1 MNMELQDAVK
11 IVKAGN
17 LKSRGLFELWE
28 VEQVLR
34 DSGDTENLALFQK
47 EFSPQE
53 MKEADAIVKPQVE
66 QRQMELIAIKEAYT
80 EDEDFKKGM
89 DNFWN
94 GIEIVNDKDGDEVK
108 AEELRR
114 QMEEISAQ
122 EAEKEILEGKYKPE
136 DYNKL
141 LQSITQANCI
151 QLVAVSSVSEMLA
164 NGKKLSGA
172 AAKAKAGKIFSS
184 LFSAERREKVQISGK
199 SAIGF
204 MASKMNSLSK
214 FAKRLADHTGLTAF
228 AKQVKKVDDKLT
240 KAYPKTYPFAKNLAK
255 TGAISILFGGVGIAV
270 YSTYRLGQT
279 VNQQREAAR
288 KEKKSY
294 WEYLKTN
301 KEQLFVLGAGV
312 VSSAVSL
319 AGMSLDN
326 MGLTSQLL
334 DANAA
339 KDVADASVATAT
351 SSGFSWSGAWEGI
364 KNNFTNSKYLLR
376 TGAATAASIAIASKE
391 YSKLYGLNPES
402 QEYKLQR
409 SKARKVLAGSALG
422 TLIGLTISGAVGGM
436 HGAEADVAS
445 ANDTDTSVKNN
456 SGNINNAL
464 SGDEQSA
471 WDWNKGAKPWFN
483 NSFLNQNGVESAPD
497 NYVELPQNETL
508 IDNGVGDKST
518 PEEIVA
524 NDTTTYLFPS
534 EYNSEMGITRA
545 QYNLLQHLYKTD
557 DLDRMYLN
565 LSQEGVMNN
574 FEGMTKEE
582 VLFKY
587 QRLDAYTDR
596 VDSNGNSI
604 QGAIRYHY
612 EEEMTAINKLLNCGD
627 QPTAEQYAAIN
638 KALAVI
644 DDRGGYHGPGY
655 VPTSSVMIS
664 ADAGDN
670 CAEGHV
676 NHWKLGSR
684 IEKEVEVVEN
694 EEVRRE
700 VPTMEPVVTYEN
712 LQYEATFNPTEYQP
726 ETETSTRII
735 YHTYGKNDI
744 GVGQNGITDMY
755 IERDGNVVNVNSES
769 ELQKGDKLVVK
780 YVDGEEKVS
789 AKKYAG
795 FESTKTE
802 VKYSPYNEEQI
813 NAEAKELGVKPN
825 ELTKVD
831 GDYIKV
837 TENGVVRIDVD
848 ANTGKA
854 TVTLT
859 DFDGK
864 PMNAP
869 TDVQQD
875 VVNATVEELNQI
887 NKDKE
892 VVTYQDVSKANKT
905 GSTEK
910 SATSEVDTVSM
921 VRQRLI
927 NQGKI

>member
-1 MNMELQDAVK
+1 MELQDAVK

-114 QMEEISAQ
+114 QIEEISAQ
-122 EAEKEILEGKYKPE
+122 EAEKEILEDKYKPE

-164 NGKKLSGA
+164 NGKKLSGV
-172 AAKAKAGKIFSS
+172 AAKNKACKIFSS
-184 LFSAERREKVQISGK
+184 LFSAERKEKVQISGK

-240 KAYPKTYPFAKNLAK
+240 KAYPKAYPFAKNLAK

-288 KEKKSY
+288 KEEKSY

-319 AGMSLDN
+319 TGMSLDN

-436 HGAEADVAS
+436 HGAEADVTS
-445 ANDTDTSVKNN
+445 TDNTDTSVKVNN
-456 SGNINNAL
+456 SGNIADTSLENQ
-464 SGDEQSA
+464 QSA
-471 WDWNKGAKPWFN
+471 WDWNK
-483 NSFLNQNGVESAPD
+483 NSQLWTPDYLSNQNDTASMPG
-497 NYVELPQNETL
+497 NYVELLQNETL
-508 IDNGVGDKST
+508 TGEDVADKSVT
-518 PEEIVA
+518 EEIVTS
-524 NDTTTYLFPS
+524 DTATYVFPS
-534 EYNSEMGITRA
+534 EYNSEMGITRD
-545 QYNLLQHLYKTD
+545 QYDLLQQLYKAD
-557 DLDRMYLN
+557 DLDRMYLH
-565 LSQEGVMNN
+565 LSEEGVMNN

-596 VDSNGNSI
+596 VDSHGNSI
-604 QGAIRYHY
+604 QGAVRYHY
-612 EEEMTAINKLLNCGD
+612 EKEMTAINKLLNCGD

-644 DDRGGYHGPGY
+644 DDRGDYHGPGY

-712 LQYEATFNPTEYQP
+712 LQYEATFTPTDYQP
-726 ETETSTRII
+726 ETETTTKLV
-735 YHTYGKNDI
+735 YHTYGKDDI
-744 GVGQNGITDMY
+744 MVGQNGITGMH
-755 IERDGNVVNVNSES
+755 IERNGEVVNINNES
-769 ELQKGDKLVVK
+769 QLERGDKLVIE
-780 YVDGEEKVS
+780 YADGEEEVS

-795 FESTKTE
+795 FESTETE
-802 VKYSPYNEEQI
+802 VKYSPYNEDQI
-813 NAEAKELGVKPN
+813 NAEADELGVEPN
-825 ELTKVD
+825 KLTKVN

-837 TENGVVRIDVD
+837 TENGVVRIGVD

-869 TDVQQD
+869 TEVQQN
-875 VVNATVEELNQI
+875 VVDSTVEELNQI
-887 NKDKE
+887 NRDKE
-892 VVTYQDVSKANKT
+892 VVTYQAVSEADKT
-905 GSTEK
+905 GSAEQ
-910 SATSEVDTVSM
+910 SATSKQVVANA
-921 VRQRLI
+921 VRQKLI